1 MVLFL
6 TFILN
11 MKHFILPLFFLLFS
25 VNSMYS
31 QIVNVESLRRVSDT
45 SKWSGAASLDIGL
58 IKNTQSIF
66 KVTNNLRLQ
75 YNTGRNLYLFINDL
89 KLEQIEDNSFVN
101 KGIQHIRYNR
111 KITERLKLEIF
122 AQSQYDAIS
131 DIKFRGLLGVGP
143 RFKLSKNDNYR
154 FYLGTLLM
162 FEHEESSDQS
172 IEILRDFRGSIYFSS
187 SLYPLENISI
197 VSTTYYQPLLKQFSD
212 FRISNQT
219 SLGIK
224 VLKNLL
230 FKTSFTYNFDASPI
244 LGIPKTQ
251 YELTNGIV
259 YTFD

>member
-1 MVLFL
+1 
-6 TFILN
+6 
-11 MKHFILPLFFLLFS
+11 MKRFFLLVILVFS
-25 VNSMYS
+25 LNLTYA
-31 QIVNVESLRRVSDT
+31 QIVNVESLRRISDT
-45 SKWSGAASLDIGL
+45 SKWSGSASLDIGL

-66 KVTNNLRLQ
+66 KITNSLRLQ
-75 YNTGRNLYLFINDL
+75 YNTRKNLYLFINDL

-111 KITERLKLEIF
+111 KITERLKLEVF
-122 AQSQYDAIS
+122 AQSQYDVIS
-131 DIKFRGLLGVGP
+131 DIKFRGLLGLGP
-143 RFKLSKNDNYR
+143 RFKLSKSKDYR

-162 FEHEESSDQS
+162 FEHEESSDKT
-172 IEILRDFRGSIYFSS
+172 IDILRDFRGSVYFSC
-187 SLYPLENISI
+187 SLYPLENISL

-230 FKTSFTYNFDASPI
+230 FKTSFTYNFDANPI
-244 LGIPKTQ
+244 IGIPKTQ

>member
-1 MVLFL
+1 
-6 TFILN
+6 
-11 MKHFILPLFFLLFS
+11 MKRFFLLVILVFS
-25 VNSMYS
+25 LNLTYA
-31 QIVNVESLRRVSDT
+31 QIVNVESLRRISDT
-45 SKWSGAASLDIGL
+45 SKWSGSASLDIGL

-66 KVTNNLRLQ
+66 KITNNLRLQ
-75 YNTGRNLYLFINDL
+75 YNTRKNLYLFINDL

-131 DIKFRGLLGVGP
+131 DIKFRGLLGLGP
-143 RFKLSKNDNYR
+143 RFKLSKSKDYR

-162 FEHEESSDQS
+162 FEHEEASDKT
-172 IEILRDFRGSIYFSS
+172 IDILRDFRGSTYFSF
-187 SLYPLENISI
+187 SLYPVDNISL
-197 VSTTYYQPLLKQFSD
+197 VSTTYYQPLLKKFSD
-212 FRISNQT
+212 YRISNQT

-230 FKTSFTYNFDASPI
+230 FKTAFTYNFDANPI
-244 LGIPKTQ
+244 IGIPKTQ

-259 YTFD
+259 YTFN

>member
-1 MVLFL
+1 MKS
-6 TFILN
+6 FILL
-11 MKHFILPLFFLLFS
+11 IIFLITSF
-25 VNSMYS
+25 NSINA
-31 QIVNVESLRRVSDT
+31 QIVNVESLRRISDT
-45 SKWSGAASLDIGL
+45 SKWSGAANLDISL

-66 KVTNNLRLQ
+66 KITNKIRLQ
-75 YNTGRNLYLFINDL
+75 YNTEKNLYLFINDL

-101 KGIQHIRYNR
+101 KGIQHLRYNR
-111 KITERLKLEIF
+111 KIIERLKLEVF

-131 DIKFRGLLGVGP
+131 DIKFRGLLGIGP
-143 RFKLSKNDNYR
+143 RFKLSKSRDYR

-162 FEHEESSDQS
+162 YEHEESSDS
-172 IEILRDFRGSIYFSS
+172 NTEILRDVRGSAYFSC
-187 SLYPLENISI
+187 SLYPLEHISL

-212 FRISNQT
+212 FRISNET

-230 FKTSFTYNFDASPI
+230 FKTTFTYNFDASPI
-244 LGIPKTQ
+244 IGIPKTQ

>member
-1 MVLFL
+1 M
-6 TFILN
+6 
-11 MKHFILPLFFLLFS
+11 
-25 VNSMYS
+25 
-31 QIVNVESLRRVSDT
+31 
-45 SKWSGAASLDIGL
+45 
-58 IKNTQSIF
+58 
-66 KVTNNLRLQ
+66 RLQ
-75 YNTGRNLYLFINDL
+75 YNTDKNLYLFINDL

-111 KITERLKLEIF
+111 KFTERLKLEMF
-122 AQSQYDAIS
+122 AQSQYDEIS
-131 DIKFRGLLGVGP
+131 EIKFRRLLGIGP
-143 RFKLSKNDNYR
+143 RFKLSKSNNYR

-162 FEHEESSDQS
+162 FEHEEASSQNV
-172 IEILRDFRGSIYFSS
+172 EILRDFRGSIYLSC

-197 VSTTYYQPLLKQFSD
+197 VSTTYYQPLLEQFSD
-212 FRISNQT
+212 FRIANQT

-230 FKTSFTYNFDASPI
+230 FKTVFIYNFDSDPI

>member
-1 MVLFL
+1 MRHLFIILILFL
-6 TFILN
+6 F
-11 MKHFILPLFFLLFS
+11 
-25 VNSMYS
+25 VNNEAYT

-45 SKWSGAASLDIGL
+45 SKWSGSASLDLGL

-66 KVTNNLRLQ
+66 KITNNLRLQ
-75 YNTGRNLYLFINDL
+75 YNTEKHLYLFINDL

-101 KGIQHIRYNR
+101 KGIQHFRYNR

-131 DIKFRGLLGVGP
+131 DIKFRGLLGIGP

-154 FYLGTLLM
+154 FYLGTLIM
-162 FEHEESSDQS
+162 YEHEESS
-172 IEILRDFRGSIYFSS
+172 IENIDILRDYRGSAYFSC
-187 SLYPLENISI
+187 SLYPLEHISL
-197 VSTTYYQPLLKQFSD
+197 VSTTYYQPLLEKFSD

-244 LGIPKTQ
+244 LGITKTQ

>member
-1 MVLFL
+1 MRHLFIILILFL
-6 TFILN
+6 FVSNEAYT
-11 MKHFILPLFFLLFS
+11 
-25 VNSMYS
+25 

-45 SKWSGAASLDIGL
+45 SKWSGSASLDIGL

-66 KVTNNLRLQ
+66 KITNNLRLQ
-75 YNTGRNLYLFINDL
+75 YNTEKHLYLFINDL

-101 KGIQHIRYNR
+101 KGIQHFRYNR

-131 DIKFRGLLGVGP
+131 DIKFRGLLGIGP

-154 FYLGTLLM
+154 FYLGTLIM
-162 FEHEESSDQS
+162 YEHEESS
-172 IEILRDFRGSIYFSS
+172 IENIDILRDYRGSAYFSC
-187 SLYPLENISI
+187 SLYPLEHISL
-197 VSTTYYQPLLKQFSD
+197 VSTTYYQPLLEKFSD

>member
-1 MVLFL
+1 MKS
-6 TFILN
+6 FILL
-11 MKHFILPLFFLLFS
+11 IIFLITSFKS
-25 VNSMYS
+25 INA
-31 QIVNVESLRRVSDT
+31 QIVNVESLRRISDT
-45 SKWSGAASLDIGL
+45 SKWSGAANLDISL

-66 KVTNNLRLQ
+66 KITNKIRLQ
-75 YNTGRNLYLFINDL
+75 YNTEKNLYLFINDL

-101 KGIQHIRYNR
+101 KGIQHLRYNR
-111 KITERLKLEIF
+111 KIIERLKLEVF

-131 DIKFRGLLGVGP
+131 DIKFRGLLGIGP
-143 RFKLSKNDNYR
+143 RFKLSKSQDYR

-162 FEHEESSDQS
+162 YEHEESSDS
-172 IEILRDFRGSIYFSS
+172 NTKILRDVRGSAYFSC
-187 SLYPLENISI
+187 SLYPLEHISL

-212 FRISNQT
+212 FRISNET

-230 FKTSFTYNFDASPI
+230 FKTTFTYNFDANPI
-244 LGIPKTQ
+244 IGIPKTQ